1 VASVLR
7 RARGPRRTRGL
18 SRACGLRR
26 AGGLVAAAVAL
37 AGSVAGCVN
46 MPDNGPMGAIS
57 ATPQSTAAAGNFI
70 EPFPSA
76 PSAGENPTDIVNGFL
91 VASADYPVNK
101 TIATAY
107 LTSSA
112 AKSWGPGWSVTVF
125 KQINTIELSQAA
137 SPGPSDDGHTVVEA
151 TGSVQSAFNGSGQ
164 FVSTL
169 NKDRSENSWSFRLL
183 KVDGQWR
190 IANPPKFRLLDVS
203 QFQDYYKAQDL
214 YFVNPSITPGAQDQP
229 LVPDAVFVPVGTL
242 ATDLATNLV
251 NALIPNL
258 GSQPGENTWL
268 QGAVTTF
275 PVSAKLISVQLAGTT
290 AVVNLS
296 GLNSATSTE
305 LKQVSAQ
312 LAWTLATPRGAGPPP
327 AIQSVE
333 LELNGKPWPPPPS
346 ICGVSQI
353 RSPVQTQATYPCY
366 NPYPSQPSGFSFTD
380 HGQVWWRC
388 AAETRAQQ
396 GYVGQVFSVFP
407 VAGAASAPSCGDY
420 VLENSTA
427 TPSPA
432 SLPAEYGTPSLTAI
446 SPDGKYLAYY
456 APDAKKIFIRAMSTK
471 ARPRPLQGAVGS
483 GVTALSWNNN
493 DDLWIAQNGNVYLAP
508 LNQSASQVNSAPAD
522 VIDLSVAP
530 DGVRVAFVVQGA
542 VPTQTQVQLAAII
555 TASTQAQS
563 SPGHI
568 SPAESPTL
576 GAPVQVAPELAHPD
590 TLTWYDA
597 DNLIVLAG
605 VGSSKTLAE
614 VPVDGQDSSNEQQAP
629 PGAISVTA
637 DGDQNALV
645 VGLENNHLAIST
657 GLEGPWQTLSV
668 QGENPAYPTPVPG

>member
-7 RARGPRRTRGL
+7 GAW
-18 SRACGLRR
+18 GLRR
-26 AGGLVAAAVAL
+26 ACVLSRAWGLAAAAVAL

-76 PSAGENPTDIVNGFL
+76 PSAGEDPTDIVNGFL
-91 VASADYPVNK
+91 VASADYPVNA

-107 LTSSA
+107 LTGSA
-112 AKSWGPGWSVTVF
+112 ARSWGPGWSVTVF
-125 KQINTIELSQAA
+125 KQLDTTELGRGA
-137 SPGPSDDGHTVVEA
+137 SPGPSDDAHAVVEA
-151 TGSVQSAFNGSGQ
+151 TGAVQSAFNGSGQ

-169 NKDRSENSWSFRLL
+169 NKDRSENSWSFRLV
-183 KVDGQWR
+183 KVAGQWR

-214 YFVNPSITPGAQDQP
+214 YFVNPSITVGAQDQA
-229 LVPDAVFVPVGTL
+229 LVPDSVFVPVGTL

-251 NALIPNL
+251 NALIPTL

-275 PVSAKLISVQLAGTT
+275 PVSAKFISVQLAGTT

-312 LAWTLATPRGAGPPP
+312 LAWTLATPRVAGPPP

-333 LELNGKPWPPPPS
+333 LELNGKPWTPPKS

-388 AAETRAQQ
+388 TAEARAQQ

-407 VAGAASAPSCGDY
+407 VAGSASAPSCGNY

-427 TPSPA
+427 TPPPA
-432 SLPAEYGTPSLTAI
+432 PLPAGSGPPSLTAI
-446 SPDGKYLAYY
+446 SPDGNYVAYY
-456 APDAKKIFIRAMSTK
+456 SPDAKKIFVRAMSTGAK
-471 ARPRPLQGAVGS
+471 PRPVQGTVGS
-483 GVTALSWNNN
+483 GVTALSWDNN
-493 DDLWIAQNGNVYLAP
+493 DNLWIAQNGDVYLAP

-522 VIDLSVAP
+522 VTDLSVAP
-530 DGVRVAFVVQGA
+530 DGVRVAFVAQGA
-542 VPTQTQVQLAAII
+542 SPAQTQVQLAAII
-555 TASTQAQS
+555 TSGAQAQS

-568 SPAESPTL
+568 APVESPTL
-576 GAPVQVAPELAHPD
+576 GAPVQVAPDLPLPD

-605 VGSSKTLAE
+605 SGSSKVLAE
-614 VPVDGQDSSNEQQAP
+614 VPVDGQDSSDQQQAP
-629 PGAISVTA
+629 PGAITVAA
-637 DGDQNALV
+637 DSDQNALV
-645 VGLENNHLAIST
+645 VGLDNNRLAVST

-668 QGENPAYPTPVPG
+668 PGENPAYPG

>member
-7 RARGPRRTRGL
+7 RTCGLCRTWGPRRTWGL
-18 SRACGLRR
+18 LA
-26 AGGLVAAAVAL
+26 VAVAL

-125 KQINTIELSQAA
+125 KQINTTELGQAA
-137 SPGPSDDGHTVVEA
+137 SPGPSDSGHMVVEA
-151 TGSVQSAFNGSGQ
+151 TGIVQSAFNGSGQ

-169 NKDRSENSWSFRLL
+169 NKDRSENSWSFRLV

-214 YFVNPSITPGAQDQP
+214 YFVNPSITAGAQDQA
-229 LVPDAVFVPVGTL
+229 LVPDSVFVPVGTL

-251 NALIPNL
+251 NALLPST
-258 GSQPGENTWL
+258 GSAPGENTWL

-275 PVSAKLISVQLAGTT
+275 PVSAKFISVQLAGTT

-296 GLNSATSTE
+296 GLNSATWTE

-333 LELNGKPWPPPPS
+333 LELNGKPWTPPKS
-346 ICGVSQI
+346 ICEVSQI

-396 GYVGQVFSVFP
+396 GYVGQVFPVFP
-407 VAGAASAPSCGDY
+407 VAGSASAPSCGDY
-420 VLENSTA
+420 VLESSTA
-427 TPSPA
+427 TPPPA
-432 SLPAEYGTPSLTAI
+432 SLLAQYGTPSLTAI
-446 SPDGKYLAYY
+446 SPDGAYVAYY
-456 APDAKKIFIRAMSTK
+456 SPDAKKIFVRAMSTGAK
-471 ARPRPLQGAVGS
+471 AHPVQGAVGS
-483 GVTALSWNNN
+483 GVTALSWDNN
-493 DDLWIAQNGNVYLAP
+493 DSLWIAQNGDVYLAP

-522 VIDLSVAP
+522 VTDLSVAP

-542 VPTQTQVQLAAII
+542 APTQTQVQLAAII
-555 TASTQAQS
+555 TSGAEAQS

-568 SPAESPTL
+568 APAESPTL
-576 GAPVQVAPELAHPD
+576 GAPVQVGPNLALPG

-605 VGSSKTLAE
+605 GGSSKVLAE
-614 VPVDGQDSSNEQQAP
+614 VPVDGQDSPNTQQAP

-645 VGLENNHLAIST
+645 VGLDRNHLAVST

-668 QGENPAYPTPVPG
+668 QGENPAYPG

>member
-1 VASVLR
+1 VASALR
-7 RARGPRRTRGL
+7 RACWL
-18 SRACGLRR
+18 A
-26 AGGLVAAAVAL
+26 AAAVAL

-112 AKSWGPGWSVTVF
+112 VKTWAPTWSVTVF
-125 KQINTIELSQAA
+125 KQPLDTTEVDQDA
-137 SPGPSDDGHTVVEA
+137 SPGPSDVTHTVVEA

-169 NKDRSENSWSFRLL
+169 NKGRSENSWSFRLV

-203 QFQDYYKAQDL
+203 QFQDFYKAQDL
-214 YFVNPSITPGAQDQP
+214 YFVNPSITAGAQDQA
-229 LVPDAVFVPVGTL
+229 LVPDSVFVPVGTL

-251 NALIPNL
+251 NALLPIT

-275 PVSAKLISVQLAGTT
+275 PAATKLISVQLAGTT

-296 GLNSATSTE
+296 GLNNATPAE
-305 LKQVSAQ
+305 REQVSAQ
-312 LAWTLATPRGAGPPP
+312 LAWTLATPRGAGPPS

-333 LELNGKPWPPPPS
+333 LELNGKPWTPPKS
-346 ICGVSQI
+346 ICGVIQI

-388 AAETRAQQ
+388 TAETRAQQ
-396 GYVGQVFSVFP
+396 GYIGQVFSVFP
-407 VAGAASAPSCGDY
+407 VTGSESAPSCGDY
-420 VLENSTA
+420 VPENSTA
-427 TPSPA
+427 TPPPA
-432 SLPAEYGTPSLTAI
+432 SPSAGSGTPSLTAI
-446 SPDGKYLAYY
+446 SPDGNYVAYY
-456 APDAKKIFIRAMSTK
+456 SPDAKKIFVRALSTK
-471 ARPRPLQGAVGS
+471 ADAHPVQGAVGS
-483 GVTALSWNNN
+483 DVTALSWDNKDN
-493 DDLWIAQNGNVYLAP
+493 LWIAQNGVVYLAP

-522 VIDLSVAP
+522 VTDLSVAP

-542 VPTQTQVQLAAII
+542 SPAQTQVQLAAII
-555 TASTQAQS
+555 TSSAQAQS

-568 SPAESPTL
+568 APAESPTL
-576 GAPVQVAPELAHPD
+576 GAPVQVGPNLGHPD
-590 TLTWYDA
+590 ALTWYDA
-597 DNLIVLAG
+597 DNLIVLT
-605 VGSSKTLAE
+605 GSTSSEELAE
-614 VPVDGQDSSNEQQAP
+614 VPVDGQDPSNAQQAP

-645 VGLENNHLAIST
+645 VGLDNNHLAVST

-668 QGENPAYPTPVPG
+668 QGENPAYPG

>member
-1 VASVLR
+1 VASALR
-7 RARGPRRTRGL
+7 
-18 SRACGLRR
+18 RACGL
-26 AGGLVAAAVAL
+26 AAAAVAL

-76 PSAGENPTDIVNGFL
+76 PSAGEDPTDIVNGFL
-91 VASADYPVNK
+91 VASADYPVNA

-125 KQINTIELSQAA
+125 KQLNTTELGQGA
-137 SPGPSDDGHTVVEA
+137 SPGPSADEHTVVEA
-151 TGSVQSAFNGSGQ
+151 TGAVQSAFNGSGQ

-169 NKDRSENSWSFRLL
+169 NKDRSENSWSFRLV
-183 KVDGQWR
+183 KVNGQWR

-214 YFVNPSITPGAQDQP
+214 YFVNPSITAAAQNQA
-229 LVPDAVFVPVGTL
+229 LVPDSVFVPVGTL

-251 NALIPNL
+251 NALLPNT
-258 GSQPGENTWL
+258 GSAPGENTWL

-275 PVSAKLISVQLAGTT
+275 PVAVKLISVQLAGTT

-296 GLNSATSTE
+296 GLDSATQTE
-305 LKQVSAQ
+305 REQVSAQ

-388 AAETRAQQ
+388 TAETRAQQ

-407 VAGAASAPSCGDY
+407 VTGSESAPSCGDY
-420 VLENSTA
+420 VLENSAA

-432 SLPAEYGTPSLTAI
+432 TLPARYGTPSLTAI
-446 SPDGKYLAYY
+446 SPDGNYVAYY
-456 APDAKKIFIRAMSTK
+456 SPDAKKIFVRAMSTK
-471 ARPRPLQGAVGS
+471 AKPLPVQGAVGS
-483 GVTALSWNNN
+483 DVTALSWDNN
-493 DDLWIAQNGNVYLAP
+493 DDLWIVQNGDVYLAP
-508 LNQSASQVNSAPAD
+508 LNQSASQVDSAPAD
-522 VIDLSVAP
+522 VTDLSVAP

-542 VPTQTQVQLAAII
+542 SPAQTQVQLAAII
-555 TASTQAQS
+555 TVSAPAQS
-563 SPGHI
+563 SPNHGP
-568 SPAESPTL
+568 PAETVTL
-576 GAPVQVAPELAHPD
+576 GPPVQAGPGLTHPD
-590 TLTWYDA
+590 RLTWYDA

-605 VGSSKTLAE
+605 GPSSMVLAE
-614 VPVDGQDSSNEQQAP
+614 VPVDGQDSSDAQQAP

-645 VGLENNHLAIST
+645 VGLDNNHLAVST

-668 QGENPAYPTPVPG
+668 QGENPAYPG

>member
-1 VASVLR
+1 VASALR
-7 RARGPRRTRGL
+7 
-18 SRACGLRR
+18 RACGL
-26 AGGLVAAAVAL
+26 VAVAVAL

-76 PSAGENPTDIVNGFL
+76 PSPGEKPTDIVNGFL

-112 AKSWGPGWSVTVF
+112 VKTWAPTWSVTVF
-125 KQINTIELSQAA
+125 KQPPMTTEVGQDA
-137 SPGPSDDGHTVVEA
+137 SPGPSDVTHTVVEA

-169 NKDRSENSWSFRLL
+169 NKDRSENSWAFRLV

-190 IANPPKFRLLDVS
+190 IDNPPKFRLLDVS

-214 YFVNPSITPGAQDQP
+214 YFVNPSITPGAQDLA
-229 LVPDAVFVPVGTL
+229 LVPDSVFVPVGTL

-251 NALIPNL
+251 TALLPNTA
-258 GSQPGENTWL
+258 GQSEGNNWL
-268 QGAVTTF
+268 QSAVSTF
-275 PVSAKLISVQLAGTT
+275 PLTTKLISVQLAGTT
-290 AVVNLS
+290 AVVNLG
-296 GLNSATSTE
+296 GLSNATPTE
-305 LKQVSAQ
+305 REQVSAQ
-312 LAWTLATPRGAGPPP
+312 LAWTLATPRGVGPPP

-333 LELNGKPWPPPPS
+333 LELNGKPWPPPKS

-396 GYVGQVFSVFP
+396 GYVGQVFSVLP
-407 VAGAASAPSCGDY
+407 VTGSESAPSCGDY

-427 TPSPA
+427 TPPPT
-432 SLPAEYGTPSLTAI
+432 SLPPEYGTPSLTAI
-446 SPDGKYLAYY
+446 SPDGNYLAYY
-456 APDAKKIFIRAMSTK
+456 SPDAKKIFIRPMSAGAK
-471 ARPRPLQGAVGS
+471 AKPRQVQGAGGS
-483 GVTALSWNNN
+483 GVTALSWDNN
-493 DDLWIAQNGNVYLAP
+493 DDLWIAQNGDVYLAP
-508 LNQSASQVNSAPAD
+508 LNQNASQVDTAPAN

-530 DGVRVAFVVQGA
+530 DGVRVAFVVPGA
-542 VPTQTQVQLAAII
+542 SPSQTQVQLAAII
-555 TASTQAQS
+555 TIADQS
-563 SPGHI
+563 PPSPKTPTEETI
-568 SPAESPTL
+568 TL
-576 GAPVQVAPELAHPD
+576 GATVQVGPDLTHPD

-605 VGSSKTLAE
+605 GTSSMKLAE
-614 VPVDGQDSSNEQQAP
+614 VPVDGQDSSDAQQAP

-645 VGLENNHLAIST
+645 VGLDNNHLAISA

-668 QGENPAYPTPVPG
+668 QGENPAYPG

>member
-1 VASVLR
+1 VASALR
-7 RARGPRRTRGL
+7 
-18 SRACGLRR
+18 RACGL
-26 AGGLVAAAVAL
+26 AAAAAAL

-76 PSAGENPTDIVNGFL
+76 PSAGEDPTDIVNGFL

-112 AKSWGPGWSVTVF
+112 ARSWGPGWSVTVF
-125 KQINTIELSQAA
+125 KQLSTNELGRSA
-137 SPGPSDDGHTVVEA
+137 SPGPSADEHTVVEA
-151 TGSVQSAFNGSGQ
+151 NGAVQSAFNGSGQ

-169 NKDRSENSWSFRLL
+169 NKDRSENSWSFRLV
-183 KVDGQWR
+183 KVNGQWR

-214 YFVNPSITPGAQDQP
+214 YFGNPAITPGAQDQA
-229 LVPDAVFVPVGTL
+229 LVPDSVFVPVGTL

-251 NALIPNL
+251 NALLPIT

-275 PVSAKLISVQLAGTT
+275 PAATKLISVQLAGTT

-296 GLNSATSTE
+296 GLNNATLAE
-305 LKQVSAQ
+305 REQVSAQ
-312 LAWTLATPRGAGPPP
+312 LAWTLATPRVAGPPS

-333 LELNGKPWPPPPS
+333 LELNGKPWTPPKS
-346 ICGVSQI
+346 ICEVSQI

-388 AAETRAQQ
+388 TAETRAQQ
-396 GYVGQVFSVFP
+396 GYIGQVFSVFP
-407 VAGAASAPSCGDY
+407 VTGSESAPSCGDY
-420 VLENSTA
+420 VPENSTA
-427 TPSPA
+427 TPPPA
-432 SLPAEYGTPSLTAI
+432 SLSAGFGTPSLTAI
-446 SPDGKYLAYY
+446 SPDGNYVAYY
-456 APDAKKIFIRAMSTK
+456 APDAKKIFVRAMSSKTK
-471 ARPRPLQGAVGS
+471 PRPVQGAVGS
-483 GVTALSWNNN
+483 DVTALSWDNK
-493 DDLWIAQNGNVYLAP
+493 DDLWIAQNGDVYLAP
-508 LNQSASQVNSAPAD
+508 LNQSASQVNSAPSG
-522 VIDLSVAP
+522 VTDLSVAP

-542 VPTQTQVQLAAII
+542 SPAQTQVQLAAII
-555 TASTQAQS
+555 TSSAQAQS

-568 SPAESPTL
+568 APAESPTL
-576 GAPVQVAPELAHPD
+576 GAPVQVGPDLPHPD

-605 VGSSKTLAE
+605 ESGRVLAE
-614 VPVDGQDSSNEQQAP
+614 VPVDGQDSSNKQQAP

-645 VGLENNHLAIST
+645 VGLDNNHLAVST

-668 QGENPAYPTPVPG
+668 QGENPAYPG

>member
-1 VASVLR
+1 VASALR
-7 RARGPRRTRGL
+7 
-18 SRACGLRR
+18 RACGL
-26 AGGLVAAAVAL
+26 AAAAVAL

-76 PSAGENPTDIVNGFL
+76 PSAGEDPTDIVNGFL

-101 TIATAY
+101 TIAMAY

-112 AKSWGPGWSVTVF
+112 VKTWAPTWSVTVF
-125 KQINTIELSQAA
+125 KQPPSTQLE
-137 SPGPSDDGHTVVEA
+137 PGTSAGSSNDTHTVVEA
-151 TGSVQSAFNGSGQ
+151 TGAVQSAFNGSGQ
-164 FVSTL
+164 FVSAL
-169 NKDRSENSWSFRLL
+169 NKDRSENSWSFRLV

-203 QFQDYYKAQDL
+203 QFEDYYKAQDL
-214 YFVNPSITPGAQDQP
+214 YFVNPSITVGAQDQA
-229 LVPDAVFVPVGTL
+229 LVPDSVFVPVGTL

-251 NALIPNL
+251 NALIPST

-275 PVSAKLISVQLAGTT
+275 PATAKFISVQLAGTT
-290 AVVNLS
+290 AVVNLG
-296 GLNSATSTE
+296 GLNGATRTE
-305 LKQVSAQ
+305 REQVSAQ
-312 LAWTLATPRGAGPPP
+312 LAWTLATPRGPGPPS

-333 LELNGKPWPPPPS
+333 LELNGKPWTPPKS

-388 AAETRAQQ
+388 TAETRAQQ

-407 VAGAASAPSCGDY
+407 VAGSASAPSCGDY
-420 VLENSTA
+420 VLENSA
-427 TPSPA
+427 AMPSPA
-432 SLPAEYGTPSLTAI
+432 SLPAGSGTPSLTAI
-446 SPDGKYLAYY
+446 SPDGNYVAYY
-456 APDAKKIFIRAMSTK
+456 SPDAKKIFVRAMSAG
-471 ARPRPLQGAVGS
+471 ARQHPVQGPVGS
-483 GVTALSWNNN
+483 DVTALSWDNN
-493 DDLWIAQNGNVYLAP
+493 DDLWIAQNGDVYLAP
-508 LNQSASQVNSAPAD
+508 LNQSASQVDSAPAD
-522 VIDLSVAP
+522 VTDLSVAP

-542 VPTQTQVQLAAII
+542 SAAQTQVQLAAII
-555 TASTQAQS
+555 TSGGQAQS

-568 SPAESPTL
+568 APAESPTL
-576 GAPVQVAPELAHPD
+576 GAPVQVAPGLADPD

-605 VGSSKTLAE
+605 GTSGKVLAE
-614 VPVDGQDSSNEQQAP
+614 VPVDGQDSSNAQQAP

-645 VGLENNHLAIST
+645 VGLDNNHLAVST

-668 QGENPAYPTPVPG
+668 QGENPAYPG